1 MLHDQLCTAYNE
13 LDVNMNDL
21 QWNLSRLQIMDN
33 SSIQDY
39 GMQCDEAARLDD
51 QSNDGHRQGSKYED
65 NKQGSRNQNN
75 SFTQDQHNKFSQD
88 QGNKDF
94 KQDQGADPFNKGQP
108 QLERQT
114 PEPGCGKDKSVL
126 IRQGCKPRNHTGS
139 SGSRNIKQDQGA
151 DPFNKGQPQLERQTP
166 EPGCGKYKSV
176 LIRQGCKPR
185 NLKEMELCKQWERN
199 CPSKGLRHCK
209 ESGQRRIKGRTG
221 MRRVKMVTQQEISRD
236 KDVQSRR
243 CLQSAMDLA
252 SMGAE
257 RGPQELVRAR
267 GTGQDT
273 PR

>member
-33 SSIQDY
+33 SSIQNY
-39 GMQCDEAARLDD
+39 GMQCDEAAWLDD

-75 SFTQDQHNKFSQD
+75 SFTQDQYNKFSQD

-94 KQDQGADPFNKGQP
+94 
-108 QLERQT
+108 
-114 PEPGCGKDKSVL
+114 
-126 IRQGCKPRNHTGS
+126 
-139 SGSRNIKQDQGA
+139 KQDQGA

-209 ESGQRRIKGRTG
+209 ESGQRRIKGRTY